1 MKNSL
6 QDLQEAQDLAKLQAQ
21 MLRPA
26 QNVNTDGSFDL
37 GWGTALICS
46 GSTSYVVAVLPKI
59 VGADWR
65 AWVVWLPFICAAF
78 APYGIPRIIKRFIT
92 WPRTGYVANPNDVKL
107 SQLLM
112 IMGFGLALG
121 VCLTLPFTLAAEIRQ
136 TISRPGW
143 GGGMRKLVMDGCKLL
158 VCVTLVVYLGRKTIR
173 KRQPLPGAY
182 DATLIKGLRQ
192 TAAGKKTV
200 RMVKLTLF
208 MLFAGIPVLLG
219 GVVFGLFYLG
229 KSVTS
234 HLKLNWPTL
243 AVLGFVIATNA
254 ILYLMGNAVAI
265 KRHRWKW
272 LALVLMLLGPI
283 GVVSLV
289 PFPAVKPDLLPVLQ
303 LFPPQVMLFMG
314 LVWFMSGLVT
324 LVFFIRDNPP
334 PAPDFA

>member
-1 MKNSL
+1 
-6 QDLQEAQDLAKLQAQ
+6 
-21 MLRPA
+21 
-26 QNVNTDGSFDL
+26 
-37 GWGTALICS
+37 
-46 GSTSYVVAVLPKI
+46 
-59 VGADWR
+59 
-65 AWVVWLPFICAAF
+65 
-78 APYGIPRIIKRFIT
+78 
-92 WPRTGYVANPNDVKL
+92 
-107 SQLLM
+107 
-112 IMGFGLALG
+112 
-121 VCLTLPFTLAAEIRQ
+121 
-136 TISRPGW
+136 
-143 GGGMRKLVMDGCKLL
+143 MRKLVMDGCELL

-289 PFPAVKPDLLPVLQ
+289 P
-303 LFPPQVMLFMG
+303 
-314 LVWFMSGLVT
+314 
-324 LVFFIRDNPP
+324 
-334 PAPDFA
+334 